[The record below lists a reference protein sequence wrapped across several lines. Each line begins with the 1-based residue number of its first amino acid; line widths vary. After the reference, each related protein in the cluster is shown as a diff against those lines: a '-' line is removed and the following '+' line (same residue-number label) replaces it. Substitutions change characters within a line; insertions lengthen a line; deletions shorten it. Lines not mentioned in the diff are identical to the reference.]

1 MVESSNLLVERDGAI
16 CTLVINRPEKLN
28 LLTPAF
34 LSEMTR
40 VLKELAREDSVMAVI
55 IRGYGSEAFSAG
67 YDVSALPTP
76 PTPDMRKSLRESP
89 PMERVLRA
97 IQDFPYPVIA
107 MVNGHAYGGGC
118 ELAIGCDI
126 RIAAKSAR
134 MGMPPAKLGLIYP
147 YSGYRRFLTV
157 LGLSHALEIFLTGR
171 RYDSETCLKMG
182 LVNHVVEDGHLEP
195 FTYELAREL
204 SENAPLSLRATKTVL
219 YRITASP
226 LPGKEEEEELK
237 SLFIKSLE
245 SEDMQEAKQ
254 AFMEKRKP
262 QFRGK

>member
-1 MVESSNLLVERDGAI
+1 MVEGSQLLIERRGAI

-28 LLTPAF
+28 ILTSAL

-40 VLKELAREDSVMAVI
+40 VLKELAQEGSVMAVI

-76 PTPDMRKSLRESP
+76 PTPDMRQLLRESP
-89 PMERVLRA
+89 PMEKVLRA
-97 IQDFPYPVIA
+97 IQDFQYPVIA

-134 MGMPPAKLGLIYP
+134 MGMPPAKLGLTYP

-157 LGLSHALEIFLTGR
+157 LGLSRALEIFLTGR

-195 FTYELAREL
+195 FTYELAGEI
-204 SENAPLSLRATKTVL
+204 SENAPLSLKATKTVL
-219 YRITASP
+219 YRMAASP
-226 LPGKEEEEELK
+226 PPNKEEEEELK